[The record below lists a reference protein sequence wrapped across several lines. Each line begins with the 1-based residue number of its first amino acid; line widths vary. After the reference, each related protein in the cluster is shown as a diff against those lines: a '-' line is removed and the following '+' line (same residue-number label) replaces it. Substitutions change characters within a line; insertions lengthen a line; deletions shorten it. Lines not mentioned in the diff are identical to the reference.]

1 MSAYKYYSAL
11 KGTDNTQVLPADLRL
26 HNDNDVAITLEI
38 TPTTPNSIYGPFATD
53 KNITT
58 SLVGVTTGRFNASGN
73 IAETTNIVEGNGLAT
88 VRTVAALGDITTITI
103 VDEGNDFRGGMR
115 VSTIVDDV
123 NTTGINKGV
132 AAMTQIGAPIES
144 GYFTYST
151 ITTGSGIGFKVAF
164 SVSELLV
171 IQDVSIL
178 NEGTGYADGDLL
190 LFSENGQSFTLTVAT
205 ADLGTN
211 VTLYFDLVASDLAD
225 DTFPLKLNI
234 GDTTDFLVKAVKVEG
249 ANDRSLLAYLV

>member
-11 KGTDNTQVLPADLRL
+11 KGTDGTQILPSDLRL
-26 HNDNDVAITLEI
+26 HNDNAVAITLEI
-38 TPTTPNSIYGPFATD
+38 TPTTPNSIYGPLATD
-53 KNITT
+53 KIITS

-73 IAETTNIVEGNGLAT
+73 ISETTDIVEGNGLAKISI
-88 VRTVAALGDITTITI
+88 VAALGDITTTTI
-103 VDEGNDFRGGMR
+103 VDEGNDFRAGMS

-132 AAMTQIGAPIES
+132 ATMTQGATPIES
-144 GYFTYST
+144 AYFIYSPLSSGVG
-151 ITTGSGIGFKVAF
+151 TGFRVGFSISA
-164 SVSELLV
+164 LLA

-178 NEGTGYADGDLL
+178 NEGTGYADGDAL
-190 LFSENGQSFTLTVAT
+190 LFSENGQTFTLTVAT

-211 VTLYFDLVASDLAD
+211 VTLYFDLVASDLEN
-225 DTFPLKLNI
+225 DTFPLILNI